1 MPLRP
6 WRRKRKTL
14 RQSRRLKVLSQIL
27 KSARLN
33 PPRKPLA
40 NRNDA
45 LHFTSP
51 RLFASRALAH
61 RHHGFSSRAHR
72 SRRSCAANARRRR
85 HGFRFN
91 SASPRP
97 GPRSDDSC
105 SVWPLSRRSRAR
117 QSRRIISF
125 SAARAPRRSRTLSCH
140 ARTRLR
146 SADRLLR
153 DWNSRGPARSAAPW
167 KTRRPRRRLFHFA
180 RTLHSEF
187 RARPAAHFDFL
198 RAHRLAAGQR
208 TRRHLASHP
217 AGHHAGSRACRDSH
231 AHGAHLGARTAG
243 ERLRPHRARQGPHR
257 TRRPVASRISQRADS
272 HSHHSRLAIW
282 YASRRNHCYR
292 NDFLLAG
299 HRPPR
304 RASHRSTRLSAA
316 ARLHSCH
323 CCFIRPGKSADGSGL
338 RVRRS
343 ACAPA
348 MKALR
353 EFLRHSVPGSVGFV
367 LCVILIILAVGAP
380 WLAPYNPAAQNLP
393 ARLVPPSAAHW
404 MGTDELGRDVL
415 SRVIYGARVSMSVSV
430 SVVFGAG
437 IIGLILGS
445 LAGYFGGWFDRIV
458 NIILINAFLSF
469 PGILLAI
476 AFAAFLGPGLGNV
489 IIALTITGW
498 AGYARL
504 SRAQVLQAKEMD
516 FVTAARSL
524 GASHTRI
531 LVRHLLPNII
541 QPVLVQGTIALAGA
555 ILAESTLS
563 FLGLGVLAPMSSWG
577 AMLNDARG
585 HLFDAPHM
593 VIFPALAVMTAV
605 LAFNLLGDALR
616 DWMDPRIRSYLV
628 VTDLAR

>member
-1 MPLRP
+1 
-6 WRRKRKTL
+6 
-14 RQSRRLKVLSQIL
+14 
-27 KSARLN
+27 
-33 PPRKPLA
+33 
-40 NRNDA
+40 
-45 LHFTSP
+45 
-51 RLFASRALAH
+51 
-61 RHHGFSSRAHR
+61 
-72 SRRSCAANARRRR
+72 
-85 HGFRFN
+85 
-91 SASPRP
+91 
-97 GPRSDDSC
+97 
-105 SVWPLSRRSRAR
+105 
-117 QSRRIISF
+117 
-125 SAARAPRRSRTLSCH
+125 
-140 ARTRLR
+140 
-146 SADRLLR
+146 
-153 DWNSRGPARSAAPW
+153 
-167 KTRRPRRRLFHFA
+167 
-180 RTLHSEF
+180 
-187 RARPAAHFDFL
+187 
-198 RAHRLAAGQR
+198 
-208 TRRHLASHP
+208 
-217 AGHHAGSRACRDSH
+217 
-231 AHGAHLGARTAG
+231 
-243 ERLRPHRARQGPHR
+243 
-257 TRRPVASRISQRADS
+257 
-272 HSHHSRLAIW
+272 
-282 YASRRNHCYR
+282 
-292 NDFLLAG
+292 
-299 HRPPR
+299 
-304 RASHRSTRLSAA
+304 
-316 ARLHSCH
+316 
-323 CCFIRPGKSADGSGL
+323 
-338 RVRRS
+338 
-343 ACAPA
+343 

-367 LCVILIILAVGAP
+367 LCVTLIILAVGAP

-393 ARLVPPSAAHW
+393 ARLVAPSAAHW

-445 LAGYFGGWFDRIV
+445 LAGYFGGWFDRFV

-504 SRAQVLQAKEMD
+504 ARAQVLQAKEMD
-516 FVTAARSL
+516 YVTAARSL

-531 LVRHLLPNII
+531 LIRHLLPNII

>member
-1 MPLRP
+1 
-6 WRRKRKTL
+6 
-14 RQSRRLKVLSQIL
+14 
-27 KSARLN
+27 
-33 PPRKPLA
+33 
-40 NRNDA
+40 
-45 LHFTSP
+45 
-51 RLFASRALAH
+51 
-61 RHHGFSSRAHR
+61 
-72 SRRSCAANARRRR
+72 
-85 HGFRFN
+85 
-91 SASPRP
+91 
-97 GPRSDDSC
+97 
-105 SVWPLSRRSRAR
+105 
-117 QSRRIISF
+117 
-125 SAARAPRRSRTLSCH
+125 
-140 ARTRLR
+140 
-146 SADRLLR
+146 
-153 DWNSRGPARSAAPW
+153 
-167 KTRRPRRRLFHFA
+167 
-180 RTLHSEF
+180 
-187 RARPAAHFDFL
+187 
-198 RAHRLAAGQR
+198 
-208 TRRHLASHP
+208 
-217 AGHHAGSRACRDSH
+217 
-231 AHGAHLGARTAG
+231 
-243 ERLRPHRARQGPHR
+243 
-257 TRRPVASRISQRADS
+257 
-272 HSHHSRLAIW
+272 
-282 YASRRNHCYR
+282 
-292 NDFLLAG
+292 
-299 HRPPR
+299 
-304 RASHRSTRLSAA
+304 
-316 ARLHSCH
+316 
-323 CCFIRPGKSADGSGL
+323 
-338 RVRRS
+338 
-343 ACAPA
+343 

-367 LCVILIILAVGAP
+367 LCVILIILALGAP

-393 ARLVPPSAAHW
+393 VRLMSPSAAHW

-445 LAGYFGGWFDRIV
+445 LAGYFGGWFDRFV

-504 SRAQVLQAKEMD
+504 ARAQVLQAKEMD

-616 DWMDPRIRSYLV
+616 DWMDPRLRSYLI